1 MKKSYIIILLVILIG
16 ISLVNVAWGFFTG
29 GGKEEVQIDREQFE
43 HVEIDTTNADI
54 QIHVTDSRPYVE
66 LVNKQKYDLQVE
78 VKGKSL
84 DIEVDEPWFNW
95 FSFDFSFRTPKLNV
109 YLPKEMYET
118 IEVKTNNGKIDVNGL
133 EVKELNTE
141 TNNGRIV
148 VKDVISS
155 TIYTDS
161 NNGKV
166 ILENITGKI
175 IGETHNGDI
184 IITKDVI
191 DQPMELETH
200 NGDVTVQT
208 KKEPEN
214 VTYHFKTHNGE
225 VTVFGSE
232 YFNPVVGNGENLIQ
246 LRTHNGNI
254 TVKKQ

>member
-1 MKKSYIIILLVILIG
+1 MILIG
-16 ISLVNVAWGFFTG
+16 ISLVNVVWGFFTG

-43 HVEIDTTNADI
+43 YVEIDTTNADI

-95 FSFDFSFRTPKLNV
+95 FSFDFSFRSPQLNV

-118 IEVKTNNGKIDVNGL
+118 VEVKTKNGRINVSEL
-133 EVKELNTE
+133 EVNELTTE
-141 TNNGRIV
+141 THNGRIV
-148 VKDVISS
+148 LKDVKST
-155 TIYTDS
+155 TIYMES
-161 NNGKV
+161 HNGK
-166 ILENITGKI
+166 ILLENIAGKI
-175 IGETHNGDI
+175 VGETHNGDI
-184 IITKDVI
+184 VITKDSI
-191 DQPMELETH
+191 DQPMELTTH
-200 NGDVTVQT
+200 NGDVTLET
-208 KKEPEN
+208 KKETEN
-214 VTYHFKTHNGE
+214 VTYQFKTHNGD

-232 YFNPVVGNGENLIQ
+232 YFNPVVGNGENVIQ